1 MRKKEHT
8 NTTGKPPLLLLANSW
23 SQHLA
28 HARCAL
34 SLACL
39 IVLGTLGAQAA
50 PVKHPPAKP
59 APAQQ
64 TPALTPLQDESMA
77 LAAVAE
83 SAAKPYELTPDGLL
97 LRAVPLVEKNAN
109 GFMVKPTLRALP
121 QTQQLLIEWQAV
133 GLKTRWLGANLPL
146 NQRGLGSLSFRQK
159 GNNAQ
164 ALVSWKEPAA
174 FANWQSIKPQYF
186 ANGNVL
192 LPYPLATAHSSTHHE
207 SGTLLGTSV
216 LAYPEGTGVQV
227 TTTKPVE
234 KPAEKPTP
242 KSTPKPASSTKPTT
256 TPSPAAVTEPNPEPT
271 GSGGATSPPLSS
283 RVPLMALEAEQE
295 YLMLLPKRG
304 AGPLNVKQQFYLNEP
319 NRFVVDLEPVVLNA
333 NLFGNE
339 AATTMATSSS
349 APPVPSSGV
358 AQWEGWTLRLSQ
370 NSPTTVRL
378 VIETTHTQSFELLRQ
393 DPSSPDAGA
402 LVIQPLSTAPR
413 QGTRSN
419 PKPPPLAE
427 LQQVAL
433 APYKAGQ
440 PVKLRVEASQ
450 PLRYHVDREGN
461 RLLVHLLNVAS
472 PKRPMAFDV
481 KAFSYAQSFS
491 LLPASQG
498 ATLVVQLN
506 QGFKDVRHT
515 PLRSENALEVIFL
528 LANTLP
534 KPTPQ
539 IPTLTGPQATP
550 KRNPSLGRYRVVVD
564 AGHGGK
570 DGGTGRDGVLEKH
583 LNLDNVL
590 LLEAA
595 LKRRGVDV
603 VLTRRSDVF
612 LPLPSIS
619 EAANQA
625 QPDVFVSIHHN
636 ASTNSGIAGIE
647 TYYYHAPSLPLARA
661 VHNSLVGGFPSK
673 DRGVRKAQFYVINH
687 TSAPSILVEVGYLS
701 NSAERQELQS
711 AARQRKA
718 MEAVADGVM
727 AYLKGL

>member
-1 MRKKEHT
+1 MRQAKQA
-8 NTTGKPPLLLLANSW
+8 NTTGKPPLLLLGNRW
-23 SQHLA
+23 RQRLA
-28 HARCAL
+28 HASCAF

-39 IVLGTLGAQAA
+39 MAMGAMVAQAA
-50 PVKHPPAKP
+50 PTQPKP
-59 APAQQ
+59 QPN
-64 TPALTPLQDESMA
+64 PALTPLQDESMA

-121 QTQQLLIEWQAV
+121 QTQQLLVEWQAV
-133 GLKTRWLGANLPL
+133 ALKTRWLGANLPL

-159 GNNAQ
+159 GNSAQ

-174 FANWQSIKPQYF
+174 FANWQSVKPQYF

-227 TTTKPVE
+227 ATA
-234 KPAEKPTP
+234 KPAEKQAP
-242 KSTPKPASSTKPTT
+242 KSPPKPATPTKPTAS
-256 TPSPAAVTEPNPEPT
+256 PSPASVAEPSSEPT
-271 GSGGATSPPLSS
+271 GSGGAVSPPLSS

-304 AGPLNVKQQFYLNEP
+304 AGLLNVKQQFYLNEP

-339 AATTMATSSS
+339 SPATSSA

-402 LVIQPLSTAPR
+402 LVIQPLTTAPR
-413 QGTRSN
+413 QGSRPS
-419 PKPPPLAE
+419 PKQPPLAE
-427 LQQVAL
+427 LKQVAL

-515 PLRSENALEVIFL
+515 PLRSENALEVSFL
-528 LANTLP
+528 LASALP
-534 KPTPQ
+534 KPPEV
-539 IPTLTGPQATP
+539 IPTLTGPQGTP
-550 KRNPSLGRYRVVVD
+550 KRNPGMGRYRVVVD

-687 TSAPSILVEVGYLS
+687 TKAPSILVEVGYLS
-701 NSAERQELQS
+701 NGGERQELQS

-718 MEAVADGVM
+718 MEAVAEGIM